1 MTLVE
6 ERGRFAAGLAGHLV
20 DALEGPAGCQGLPE
34 RVSRHFAYRADDER
48 LFVVAGPQ
56 EAARPA
62 TLDLA
67 LAYGLSYARDRDLT
81 VVLPAGGAEA
91 TVRRA
96 AWLDVPVRVVEYDPA
111 DPAPDPRPR
120 ALPARAVV
128 LEGLRGRPL
137 VPLPAPA
144 APARLAS
151 AGRLAAWADG
161 HPLLRPAHR
170 NGYRAWHCR
179 GRSVLR
185 IATGATGVVIQA
197 GVDGTDGGPRFPA
210 PLELHVTDELAPD
223 QLERVCRA
231 VEAAVDQRLTGAD
244 QRPSEHWFQAVL
256 RDAPEVLGLRRGN
269 VLRELPAFRP
279 EAGTALRRGFAD
291 LVGVTREG
299 RIAVVETKLGADPM
313 LVLQGLDYWT
323 WATAH
328 RKELATRLG
337 LDPAGEPEVEL
348 VLGVDARDG
357 SPRIGRHLAAQ
368 AQALAGA
375 VRWRIVAVED
385 WFAERP
391 RAIRLPA
398 RTLPPEHPAAQA
410 RRSLVGR
417 GLLHAMDAHLRSSQ
431 RFAVNLFGPLP
442 AAAVARLLARLFG
455 DTPVDVDPVALEFA
469 DPHDRLRERRP
480 ASPHQTQ
487 VDVLLRGIGGDGRR
501 LAALVEVKLSERD
514 FGHCSGYQSRRNPAR
529 DVCLD
534 GGPFGGQPARCHQLR
549 GNGPAE
555 PRAYDRYLGPVG
567 PLSGHT
573 GCLFRLGLNQPMRN
587 LALARAMLADR
598 EVDQVAYVL
607 CAHDDNGPIWRRWAE
622 AARVFG
628 GDPTVR
634 LDGMPASQVVALHQP
649 DDAAWLRHHYALP

>member
-1 MTLVE
+1 V
-6 ERGRFAAGLAGHLV
+6 
-20 DALEGPAGCQGLPE
+20 
-34 RVSRHFAYRADDER
+34 
-48 LFVVAGPQ
+48 
-56 EAARPA
+56 
-62 TLDLA
+62 
-67 LAYGLSYARDRDLT
+67 
-81 VVLPAGGAEA
+81 
-91 TVRRA
+91 
-96 AWLDVPVRVVEYDPA
+96 
-111 DPAPDPRPR
+111 
-120 ALPARAVV
+120 
-128 LEGLRGRPL
+128 
-137 VPLPAPA
+137 
-144 APARLAS
+144 
-151 AGRLAAWADG
+151 
-161 HPLLRPAHR
+161 
-170 NGYRAWHCR
+170 
-179 GRSVLR
+179 
-185 IATGATGVVIQA
+185 
-197 GVDGTDGGPRFPA
+197 
-210 PLELHVTDELAPD
+210 
-223 QLERVCRA
+223 
-231 VEAAVDQRLTGAD
+231 
-244 QRPSEHWFQAVL
+244 
-256 RDAPEVLGLRRGN
+256 
-269 VLRELPAFRP
+269 
-279 EAGTALRRGFAD
+279 LRRGFAD
-291 LVGVTREG
+291 LVGVTRDG
-299 RIAVVETKLGADPM
+299 RIAVVETKLGGDPM

-328 RKELATRLG
+328 HQELATRLG
-337 LDPAGEPEVEL
+337 LDPAGEAEVEL

-357 SPRIGRHLAAQ
+357 SPRISRHLAAQ

-375 VRWRIVAVED
+375 VRWRIVGVED

-398 RTLPPEHPAAQA
+398 RTLSPEHPAAHFAGRLEAHLTKVAPGPLRRRVFLDDPADGVLPSAAQA

-417 GLLHAMDAHLRSSQ
+417 RLLHAMDAHLRSSQ

-469 DPHDRLRERRP
+469 APHDRLRERRP

-501 LAALVEVKLSERD
+501 LAALGEVQLSERD
-514 FGHCSGYQSRRNPAR
+514 FWYCSGYQSRRNPAR

-549 GNGPAE
+549 GDGSAE
-555 PRAYDRYLGPVG
+555 PRAYDRFLGPVG

-587 LALARAMLADR
+587 LALGRAMLADR

-628 GDPTVR
+628 GDPTVP